1 MSLKNWVDFRISS
14 KSVKFWQY
22 ENSCNWKETHRKI
35 LFGSISSRPIHFMKA
50 GMLLHLL
57 GSTDCVTTK
66 KQHIETHLNQ
76 GVEFSY
82 WQIWP
87 ILKKFSNLPNFSMT
101 YNFFPCG
108 ILWIFNCHVL
118 SYLYLKNKDKS
129 IKIDKITQLLVM
141 HLFCVTL

>member
-1 MSLKNWVDFRISS
+1 MGRFQDFFKIGQILTVRIPVIE
-14 KSVKFWQY
+14 KTY
-22 ENSCNWKETHRKI
+22 RKI

-82 WQIWP
+82 
-87 ILKKFSNLPNFSMT
+87 
-101 YNFFPCG
+101 
-108 ILWIFNCHVL
+108 
-118 SYLYLKNKDKS
+118 
-129 IKIDKITQLLVM
+129 
-141 HLFCVTL
+141 

>member
-1 MSLKNWVDFRISS
+1 M
-14 KSVKFWQY
+14 
-22 ENSCNWKETHRKI
+22 

-82 WQIWP
+82 
-87 ILKKFSNLPNFSMT
+87 
-101 YNFFPCG
+101 
-108 ILWIFNCHVL
+108 
-118 SYLYLKNKDKS
+118 
-129 IKIDKITQLLVM
+129 
-141 HLFCVTL
+141 